1 MEKKKVKK
9 KQRKKPK
16 PKRKV
21 SGYYFD
27 GVKSI
32 TLYEKRT

>member
-1 MEKKKVKK
+1 MKKKKAKKQKKKPQVKK
-9 KQRKKPK
+9 RI
-16 PKRKV
+16 

-27 GVKSI
+27 GVKLI